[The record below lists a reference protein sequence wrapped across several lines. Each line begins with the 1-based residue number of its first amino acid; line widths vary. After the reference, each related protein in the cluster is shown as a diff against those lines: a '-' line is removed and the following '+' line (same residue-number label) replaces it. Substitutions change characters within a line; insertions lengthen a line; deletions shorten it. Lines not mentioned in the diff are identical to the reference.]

1 MWSWFIF
8 EVPDVTS
15 NDSVP
20 HKKPN
25 PNQFYESFVAVMI
38 AAPQEL
44 IGGELD
50 VAALLLWAESY
61 FSF

>member
-1 MWSWFIF
+1 M
-8 EVPDVTS
+8 TS

-25 PNQFYESFVAVMI
+25 PNQFYGSFVIVMI

-50 VAALLLWAESY
+50 VAALAL
-61 FSF
+61 